1 LHHSQIRTSS
11 NSQIKF
17 MPNPRL
23 AGRYAKSLIDLA
35 IEKGQLDAV
44 YKDMLLLNDFCK
56 NSRELVAVLKSPII
70 KSEKKEK
77 ILDAI
82 TKDKISLITATFNKL
97 LVQKSREFYLPEIIT
112 AFIQQFKDHKGIYI
126 VKLTTA
132 MPVSEELKNAIVNK
146 IKTDTKMKQVEL
158 QTEVKEDIIGGFILE
173 VGDRMVDSSVAYDLN
188 NVKKQFAS
196 NDFIYSVR

>member
-1 LHHSQIRTSS
+1 
-11 NSQIKF
+11 

-44 YKDMLLLNDFCK
+44 YNDMLFLESLCK
-56 NSRELVAVLKSPII
+56 QNKELVTVLKSPVI
-70 KSEKKEK
+70 KPEKKEK
-77 ILDAI
+77 ILDAV
-82 TKDKISLITATFNKL
+82 TKDKVSIITSTFNKL
-97 LVQKSREFYLPEIIT
+97 LTRKGRETYLPEIIT

-132 MPVSEELKNAIVNK
+132 MPVSEDVKNAIISK
-146 IKTDTKMKQVEL
+146 IKADTKMQLVEL

-173 VGDRMVDSSVAYDLN
+173 VGSELVDASVAFDLN
-188 NVKKQFAS
+188 NVKKQFAN
-196 NDFIYSVR
+196 NDFIYRIR